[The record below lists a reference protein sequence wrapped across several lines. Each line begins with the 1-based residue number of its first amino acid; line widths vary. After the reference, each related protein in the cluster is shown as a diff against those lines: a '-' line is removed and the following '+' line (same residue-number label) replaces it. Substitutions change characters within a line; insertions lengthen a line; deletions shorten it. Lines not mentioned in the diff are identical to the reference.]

1 MNAVRY
7 YRTIVLKPSTTREKF
22 LSRPREFDPDAV
34 LERAM
39 RVFWRQGYHATSV
52 EELVT
57 ATGVNRASLYATFG
71 DKHALFVASI
81 ARYAETNL
89 AVLRRTLHDAARAVD
104 GIRAVV
110 EIFATISSSQAGA
123 MGCLLGT
130 ATLELLPHDGEVS
143 ALVARCYAARRKEFE
158 IALARAQVQ
167 GDVRGDIDVP
177 ATAAY
182 LVTHLQGMRMMGK
195 MQPSRAHALRAARVA
210 YAALGITG
218 GRRSA

>member
-110 EIFATISSSQAGA
+110 EIFAPAATPRGA
-123 MGCLLGT
+123 KN
-130 ATLELLPHDGEVS
+130 S
-143 ALVARCYAARRKEFE
+143 KSRWRARK
-158 IALARAQVQ
+158 
-167 GDVRGDIDVP
+167 
-177 ATAAY
+177 
-182 LVTHLQGMRMMGK
+182 
-195 MQPSRAHALRAARVA
+195 SRATCVA
-210 YAALGITG
+210 TSTC
-218 GRRSA
+218 RRPPRTWSPTCKACG